1 LIKAAI
7 DIGTVTARLLVGEI
21 VDGRVDTLG
30 YASRI
35 TNLGE
40 GLTSS
45 GLISE
50 AAYSRLFDALLDFT
64 EVLSGVEVELSC
76 EGRGEF
82 MMIPVRS
89 VATSAMR
96 DATNAS
102 EVLARLAK
110 RGFDIEVIS
119 GKTEAELSFKGTLS
133 GFGTGGRGL
142 VS

>member
-1 LIKAAI
+1 MIKAAI

-102 EVLARLAK
+102 EVLTRLAK